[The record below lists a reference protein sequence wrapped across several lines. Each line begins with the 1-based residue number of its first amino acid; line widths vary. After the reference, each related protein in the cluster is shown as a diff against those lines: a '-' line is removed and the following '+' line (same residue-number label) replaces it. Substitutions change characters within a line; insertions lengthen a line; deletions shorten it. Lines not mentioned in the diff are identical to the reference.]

1 MWQTSQLIR
10 TFAFFSIC
18 FSEKKEIEEKKRSWN
33 NGKPYLLLNDF
44 NLEEKTLI

>member
-18 FSEKKEIEEKKRSWN
+18 FSEKKEIEEKKRSW
-33 NGKPYLLLNDF
+33 KQWQTLLA
-44 NLEEKTLI
+44 T